1 MCIELFAV
9 FPDEFFF
16 SFGLYQYLLSCS
28 VIWPP
33 LHSLSFFL
41 FNLSLSLSLHLARSL
56 YILIIFAKIQIL
68 ASFIV
73 SIVFC
78 FQFHWFLFHIAFFA
92 PIAAIKGLLGDW
104 GVREQRKEKF
114 NDEFLYSESLQCLF
128 SLLEPAYPG
137 ALQVFSLEPT
147 SMFSGCVEFKMG
159 GYWRGKKN
167 DKFTTSSM
175 VLQILVFFPKL
186 LANFYVSEPSSTL
199 SCFYSFSQSVQPG
212 GVCFFY
218 MIQNWKISPTFF
230 EPGQKRAWDL
240 IHWVI
245 LLSSITTTA
254 PSPWV
259 YLPQP
264 SFYHHCISKS
274 SIGIVCNWSWGSF
287 DVWHT
292 EEYIEPRQIRS
303 ISSFRDQFLLFKN

>member
-1 MCIELFAV
+1 MYVNRAV
-9 FPDEFFF
+9 CSIPWWFFF

-28 VIWPP
+28 VIWPS

-68 ASFIV
+68 ASFIF

-128 SLLEPAYPG
+128 SLLEPASPG

-147 SMFSGCVEFKMG
+147 SVFRLCWVQDGRILE
-159 GYWRGKKN
+159 GKKKMIN
-167 DKFTTSSM
+167 SPPVQRYSKFWSSSPNYFLLFM
-175 VLQILVFFPKL
+175 FQSPHPLCLVFIVS
-186 LANFYVSEPSSTL
+186 ASQYNQVEYVFSIWSRTEKCPPHSLNQVRKGLGTDTL
-199 SCFYSFSQSVQPG
+199 SHLT
-212 GVCFFY
+212 
-218 MIQNWKISPTFF
+218 I
-230 EPGQKRAWDL
+230 
-240 IHWVI
+240 
-245 LLSSITTTA
+245 
-254 PSPWV
+254 
-259 YLPQP
+259 
-264 SFYHHCISKS
+264 FYHHHCSMAMSLS
-274 SIGIVCNWSWGSF
+274 STTTLLPSLHLQEF
-287 DVWHT
+287 HRDRLQL
-292 EEYIEPRQIRS
+292 ELRQLWCLAHRGLYRAQTNKKHFFLQRS
-303 ISSFRDQFLLFKN
+303 IPII